1 VQSVLECLP
10 RASRVGILRLRSLG
24 DCVLSTPAIEI
35 LKRSR
40 PDLRLAVMVEDRF
53 RAVFEGNP
61 DLDEMLPV
69 GLGALRRWRPRL
81 CLNLHGGGRSA
92 WMTALSGARY
102 RAGFGHF
109 RYQAVYN
116 VHIPRAQ
123 EILGVERKVHTAE
136 HLASAVFYLGA
147 AICEIPRA
155 KVVAGQPLSDVRG
168 SVSGLSV
175 TGGSRASAPRPSE
188 SGCYAIIHPFA
199 TTAGKTWGAGG
210 FVEVAQHL
218 RQAGLEPVFIGGGG
232 DDFSPFRGFRAVA
245 GAPLSEIKSLIAG
258 ASLYLGNDSGPA
270 HMAAALG
277 VPAVVIFTASDPAI
291 WGPWR
296 TASEVV
302 TAPAGVAQ
310 VLDALAR
317 LRVAA

>member
-1 VQSVLECLP
+1 VLT
-10 RASRVGILRLRSLG
+10 
-24 DCVLSTPAIEI
+24 TPALDI
-35 LKRSR
+35 LKRFR

-61 DLDEMLPV
+61 DLDEILPPD
-69 GLGALRRWRPRL
+69 LGALRRSSPML
-81 CLNLHGGGRSA
+81 CLNLHGGSRSA

-109 RYQAVYN
+109 RHQVVYN
-116 VHIPRAQ
+116 VRIPRAQ

-136 HLASAVFYLGA
+136 HLASAMFYLGA
-147 AICEIPRA
+147 PICEIPRA
-155 KVVAGQPLSDVRG
+155 KVVVELVGRTPWSAQIPLDLPEADEGVGRG
-168 SVSGLSV
+168 P
-175 TGGSRASAPRPSE
+175 GGPPHN
-188 SGCYAIIHPFA
+188 CAIIHPFA
-199 TTAGKTWGAGG
+199 TSASKTWHAGG
-210 FVEVAQHL
+210 FLAVAQHL
-218 RQAGLEPVFIGGGG
+218 EQAGLEPVFIGGTD
-232 DDFSPFRGFRAVA
+232 DDFSPFRAFRTIS
-245 GAPLSEIKSLIAG
+245 GAPLSEVKRLIAS
-258 ASLYLGNDSGPA
+258 AALFVGNDSGPA

-277 VPAVVIFTASDPAI
+277 VPSVVIFGDSDPAI

-317 LRVAA
+317 LRVTA

>member
-1 VQSVLECLP
+1 M
-10 RASRVGILRLRSLG
+10 G
-24 DCVLSTPAIEI
+24 DCVLSTPALDI

-61 DLDEMLPV
+61 DLDEILPPT
-69 GLGALRRWRPRL
+69 LGALRRWRPML

-102 RAGFGHF
+102 RAGFEHF
-109 RYQAVYN
+109 RFRAVYN
-116 VHIPRAQ
+116 VRIPRAQ

-147 AICEIPRA
+147 AVCEVPRA
-155 KVVAGQPLSDVRG
+155 KVVAG
-168 SVSGLSV
+168 
-175 TGGSRASAPRPSE
+175 SAGTSAGTAGMSACATE
-188 SGCYAIIHPFA
+188 VVIHPFA

-210 FVEVAQHL
+210 FVEVAQYL
-218 RQAGLEPVFIGGGG
+218 RQSGLEPVFIGGGG
-232 DDFSPFRGFRAVA
+232 DDFSPFRAFRVVS
-245 GAPLSEIKSLIAG
+245 GAPLSEIKRLIGG
-258 ASLYLGNDSGPA
+258 ASMFVGNDSGPA
-270 HMAAALG
+270 HLAAALG
-277 VPAVVIFTASDPAI
+277 VPALVIFGASDAAI

-296 TASEVV
+296 TVSEVV
-302 TAPAGVAQ
+302 FAPSGAAQ
-310 VLDALAR
+310 VIEALAR

>member
-1 VQSVLECLP
+1 
-10 RASRVGILRLRSLG
+10 
-24 DCVLSTPAIEI
+24 VLSTPALEI

-53 RAVFEGNP
+53 RAVFEANP
-61 DLDEMLPV
+61 GLDEILPPA
-69 GLGALRRWRPRL
+69 LGALRRWRPML

-147 AICEIPRA
+147 PICEIPRA
-155 KVVAGQPLSDVRG
+155 KVVA
-168 SVSGLSV
+168 SVGM
-175 TGGSRASAPRPSE
+175 SADTARMSA
-188 SGCYAIIHPFA
+188 CATKTTAVIHPFA
-199 TTAGKTWGAGG
+199 TTPGKTWSAAN
-210 FVEVAQHL
+210 FLAVAHHL
-218 RQAGLEPVFIGGGG
+218 THSGLAPLFIGAST
-232 DDFSPFRGFRAVA
+232 DDLSPFRAFRVIS

-258 ASLYLGNDSGPA
+258 ASLYVGNDSGPA

-296 TASEVV
+296 TTSEVV
-302 TAPAGVAQ
+302 IAPAGVPQ

>member
-1 VQSVLECLP
+1 MQSVLECLP

-24 DCVLSTPAIEI
+24 DCVLSTPALEI
-35 LKRSR
+35 LKRCR

-53 RAVFEGNP
+53 RAIFEGNP
-61 DLDEMLPV
+61 DLDEILPP

-109 RYQAVYN
+109 RHQLVYN
-116 VHIPRAQ
+116 VRIPRAQ
-123 EILGVERKVHTAE
+123 EILGVDRKVHTAE

-147 AICEIPRA
+147 PVCDVPRA
-155 KVVAGQPLSDVRG
+155 KVVVTQPLPAGRS
-168 SVSGLSV
+168 SVV
-175 TGGSRASAPRPSE
+175 V
-188 SGCYAIIHPFA
+188 IHPFA
-199 TTAGKTWGAGG
+199 TTPAKTWHAAGFLAVAEHLKQSGLDPIFIGAG
-210 FVEVAQHL
+210 A
-218 RQAGLEPVFIGGGG
+218 
-232 DDFSPFRGFRAVA
+232 DDISPFRAFRTVSGATLSGIKLLIAVA
-245 GAPLSEIKSLIAG
+245 ALFV
-258 ASLYLGNDSGPA
+258 GNDSGPA

-277 VPAVVIFTASDPAI
+277 VPSVVIFGDSDPAI
-291 WGPWR
+291 RGPWR

-302 TAPAGVAQ
+302 IAPSGVAP
-310 VLDALAR
+310 VLEALAR

>member
-1 VQSVLECLP
+1 MQSVLECLP

-24 DCVLSTPAIEI
+24 DCVLSTPALEI

-61 DLDEMLPV
+61 GLDEIVPPA
-69 GLGALRRWRPRL
+69 LGALRRWRPML

-147 AICEIPRA
+147 PICDIPRA
-155 KVVAGQPLSDVRG
+155 KVVA
-168 SVSGLSV
+168 SVGM
-175 TGGSRASAPRPSE
+175 SADTARMSA
-188 SGCYAIIHPFA
+188 CATKTTAVIHPFA

-210 FVEVAQHL
+210 FLAVAQHL
-218 RQAGLEPVFIGGGG
+218 KQTGLQPVFIGGTT
-232 DDFSPFRGFRAVA
+232 DDLSPFRAFRVIS

-258 ASLYLGNDSGPA
+258 ASLYVGNDSGPA

-296 TASEVV
+296 TTSEVV
-302 TAPAGVAQ
+302 TAPAGVPQ

-317 LRVAA
+317 LRVPA

>member
-1 VQSVLECLP
+1 L
-10 RASRVGILRLRSLG
+10 
-24 DCVLSTPAIEI
+24 TPAIEI

-53 RAVFEGNP
+53 RAVFEANP
-61 DLDEMLPV
+61 GLDEILPPA
-69 GLGALRRWRPRL
+69 LGALRRWRPML

-109 RYQAVYN
+109 RYQPVYN
-116 VHIPRAQ
+116 VPIPRAQ
-123 EILGVERKVHTAE
+123 EILGLDRKVHTAE

-147 AICEIPRA
+147 PLVEIPHA
-155 KVVAGQPLSDVRG
+155 KLVLGGTDAFVCQPG
-168 SVSGLSV
+168 
-175 TGGSRASAPRPSE
+175 AA
-188 SGCYAIIHPFA
+188 YAIIHPFA
-199 TTAGKTWGAGG
+199 TTPAKTWHTAG
-210 FVEVAQHL
+210 FLAVAHHL
-218 RQAGLEPVFIGGGG
+218 RQSGLEPVFIGAAT
-232 DDFSPFRGFRAVA
+232 DDFSPFRAFRVIS

-258 ASLYLGNDSGPA
+258 ASLYVGNDSGPA
-270 HMAAALG
+270 PMAAALG
-277 VPAVVIFTASDPAI
+277 VPAVVIFTASDAAI

-310 VLDALAR
+310 VIDALAR

>member
-1 VQSVLECLP
+1 MRRKSKNRRAVQSVVECLP

-24 DCVLSTPAIEI
+24 DCVLTTPAIEI
-35 LKRSR
+35 LKRCR

-61 DLDEMLPV
+61 DLDETLPPR
-69 GLGALRRWRPRL
+69 LGALRRWRPML

-109 RYQAVYN
+109 RYQMVYN
-116 VHIPRAQ
+116 VRIPRAQ

-147 AICEIPRA
+147 PVCEIPRA
-155 KVVAGQPLSDVRG
+155 KLVA
-168 SVSGLSV
+168 
-175 TGGSRASAPRPSE
+175 SRAGGTACATTAGS
-188 SGCYAIIHPFA
+188 YAILHPFA
-199 TTAGKTWGAGG
+199 TSSAKTWHGAG
-210 FVEVAQHL
+210 FLAVAQHL
-218 RQAGLEPVFIGGGG
+218 RQSGLEPVFIGGGA
-232 DDFSPFRGFRAVA
+232 DDFSPFHAFRTVS
-245 GAPLSEIKSLIAG
+245 GAPLSEIKSLLAA
-258 ASLYLGNDSGPA
+258 ASLFVGNDSGPA

-277 VPAVVIFTASDPAI
+277 VPSVVIFSVSDPAI

-302 TAPAGVAQ
+302 EAPAGVAQ
-310 VLDALAR
+310 VIDALAR